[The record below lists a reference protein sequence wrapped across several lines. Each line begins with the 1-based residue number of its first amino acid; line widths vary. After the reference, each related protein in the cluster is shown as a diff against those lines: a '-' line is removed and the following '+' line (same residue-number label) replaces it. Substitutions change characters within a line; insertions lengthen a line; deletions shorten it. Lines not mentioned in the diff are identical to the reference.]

1 MSWWL
6 SLVDMHSHI
15 PKKRFGQHFLK
26 DQNIIRKI
34 VDGAGLSPDDIVVE
48 IGPGLG
54 DMTSILSQRAE
65 KVIAI
70 EVDRGLYSILQEKFE
85 DNTKVEIINADV
97 LRFDL
102 DKIFEMVGRRFK
114 VVANLPYNI
123 STPILFQFFEHRNCI
138 SSMTLMFQKEVAD
151 RLVASPGTK
160 DYGILS
166 IYAQLYTAPTMLFK
180 VHPSAF
186 TPPPKVDSAVVR
198 FEILPEPS
206 VKADNEAL
214 MLRVVKAAFG
224 QRRKTLLNALS
235 SGMMLQRELI
245 DKALKQSAIDVSRR
259 GETLSLSQFCI
270 LANALNS
277 LSVS

>member
-1 MSWWL
+1 M
-6 SLVDMHSHI
+6 VI

-34 VDGAGLSPDDIVVE
+34 VGGANLLPDDIVLE

-54 DMTSILSQRAE
+54 DMTNLLSQAAE
-65 KVIAI
+65 RVIAI
-70 EVDRGLYSILQEKFE
+70 EVDRGLHSILLERFE
-85 DNTKVEIINADV
+85 GDTKVEIINADV

-102 DKIFEMVGRRFK
+102 NKISEKIGRKFK

-123 STPILFQFFEHRNCI
+123 STPILFQFFEHRNSI

-166 IYAQLYTAPTMLFK
+166 VFAQLYTAPTMLFK
-180 VHPSAF
+180 VSPNAF

-198 FEILPEPS
+198 LEMLSEPS
-206 VKADNEAL
+206 VKADNEQL
-214 MLRVVKAAFG
+214 MLRTVKAAFG
-224 QRRKTLLNALS
+224 QRRKTLINALT
-235 SGMMLQRELI
+235 SGLMLQKESI
-245 DKALKQSAIDVSRR
+245 DKALKLSAIDGSRR
-259 GETLSLSQFCI
+259 GETLSLSEFCI

-277 LSVS
+277 PSVS